1 MSGGGPSRTGETGGL
16 SAVHARFALAVLTS
30 YLVTAAVAVLL
41 LVGALI
47 TDLTHQK
54 DLARDTLLLETEVRA
69 HYLGIHLAQL
79 AAELSRLGLRSE
91 VNLLDQNNEPER
103 SLLRLAHERSSF
115 FNVGVAVVGPDGVLV
130 RAEPEGFLPSRASFA
145 GDPWFQAALRT
156 RALLIVPV
164 EPERARDSLL
174 YMVSP
179 ILREGKFSGVLLGA
193 IDLAVGDTLNP
204 EIHPGA
210 HRQTLLV
217 GRDGTVIYP
226 PRPPA
231 YAADQEWRA
240 FVAQRSSDPFIA
252 DRVIESRDRVIAG
265 APVQGTDFLLLSVA
279 ASERLFGPARSR
291 LATRLGLGLIL
302 ALVPSLLLVHLLR
315 RSFRLFERSEQ
326 AAVRGEQLR
335 MLGEAS
341 SLIAHEVKNA
351 LNGLRLGLDVV
362 IQGMRGEADGRQQ
375 RAIDGLRSEVERLS
389 SFTSELLTFSRGV
402 VPRPV
407 PVDLGGLVEKIAGLH
422 AAAATRLG
430 IGLVIDAAPGAV
442 PVRADPSLLHVVVTN
457 LVVNALEALSAGPVD
472 HPAVRVAVDR
482 DGSTARV
489 RVSDNGPGV
498 PGELRPR
505 LFEPFVTGKPSGVG
519 IGLALSR
526 RIALAHGGD
535 LVLEPGGAG
544 ASFLL
549 TLRAEER

>member
-1 MSGGGPSRTGETGGL
+1 MSGGGPSRTVEAGGL
-16 SAVHARFALAVLTS
+16 AAVHARFARAVLTI

-79 AAELSRLGLRSE
+79 ATELSRLGLRSE

-130 RAEPEGFLPSRASFA
+130 RAEPDGFLPVRASFA

-217 GRDGTVIYP
+217 GHDGTVIYP
-226 PRPPA
+226 PRPPL
-231 YAADQEWRA
+231 YAANQEWRA
-240 FVAQRSSDPFIA
+240 FVAARSSDPFIA
-252 DRVIESRDRVIAG
+252 DRVIDGRDEVLTG

-291 LATRLGLGLIL
+291 LITRLGLGLAL
-302 ALVPSLLLVHLLR
+302 ALVPFLLLVHLLR
-315 RSFRLFERSEQ
+315 RSFRVFERSEHV
-326 AAVRGEQLR
+326 AVRGEQLR

-351 LNGLRLGLDVV
+351 LNGLRVGLDVV
-362 IQGMRGEADGRQQ
+362 VQGLRGEADGRQQ
-375 RAIDGLRSEVERLS
+375 RAIDGLRTEVERLS
-389 SFTSELLTFSRGV
+389 SFTTELLSFSRGV

-407 PVDLGGLVEKIAGLH
+407 PLDLGGLVEKIAGLH
-422 AAAATRLG
+422 TAAAARLG
-430 IGLVIDAAPGAV
+430 VGLVIDASPGAV
-442 PVRADPSLLHVVVTN
+442 AVRADPSLLHVVVTN
-457 LVVNALEALSAGPVD
+457 LVVNALEALSGGPRER
-472 HPAVRVAVDR
+472 PAIRVAVGK
-482 DGSTARV
+482 DGSTAQV

-519 IGLALSR
+519 IGLAMSR

-535 LVLEPGGAG
+535 LVLERVGPG

-549 TLRAEER
+549 TLPVEER

>member
-1 MSGGGPSRTGETGGL
+1 
-16 SAVHARFALAVLTS
+16 
-30 YLVTAAVAVLL
+30 
-41 LVGALI
+41 
-47 TDLTHQK
+47 
-54 DLARDTLLLETEVRA
+54 
-69 HYLGIHLAQL
+69 
-79 AAELSRLGLRSE
+79 
-91 VNLLDQNNEPER
+91 
-103 SLLRLAHERSSF
+103 
-115 FNVGVAVVGPDGVLV
+115 
-130 RAEPEGFLPSRASFA
+130 
-145 GDPWFQAALRT
+145 
-156 RALLIVPV
+156 V

-210 HRQTLLV
+210 HGQTLLV
-217 GRDGTVIYP
+217 GHDGTVIYP
-226 PRPPA
+226 PRPPP
-231 YAADQEWRA
+231 YAADQEWRT
-240 FVAQRSSDPFIA
+240 FIAQRSNDPFIA
-252 DRVIESRDRVIAG
+252 DRVIESRDRVITG

-315 RSFRLFERSEQ
+315 RSFRVFERSEQ

-351 LNGLRLGLDVV
+351 LNGLRVGLDVV
-362 IQGMRGEADGRQQ
+362 IQGMRCEAGGRQQ
-375 RAIDGLRSEVERLS
+375 RAIDGLRTEVERLS
-389 SFTSELLTFSRGV
+389 SFTTELLTFSRGV

-422 AAAATRLG
+422 TAAATRLG
-430 IGLVIDAAPGAV
+430 VGLVIDAAPGTV
-442 PVRADPSLLHVVVTN
+442 PVRADPSLVHVVVTN
-457 LVVNALEALSAGPVD
+457 LVVNALEALSAGPVE

-498 PGELRPR
+498 PAELRAR

-535 LVLEPGGAG
+535 LALEPGGAG

-549 TLRAEER
+549 TLPAEER